1 MNDQVPVIVCTAGL
15 AVNEKVDVV
24 PLDDSEQGVARTPVV
39 RSSVEGVQA
48 GETPV
53 PCKYRELAADSTT
66 GTPADPQTSAP
77 RASAIAPTT
86 THPIGRWGWNFEG
99 GLGLISEVEEPAG
112 ERLSPSPTAARWPN
126 SQRRGRQQALGHR
139 HRQERNAGLLDEGAD
154 VLVGLGVSRA
164 LAEEDERLFG
174 LAQQGERAGDRFRRR
189 DRSGRRID
197 D

>member
-126 SQRRGRQQALGHR
+126 SQRRSSWSRR
-139 HRQERNAGLLDEGAD
+139 RWWTSSVMRP
-154 VLVGLGVSRA
+154 VLGVRNHGPSSWLRSPFSA
-164 LAEEDERLFG
+164 
-174 LAQQGERAGDRFRRR
+174 AQPWNGTSAND
-189 DRSGRRID
+189 STTAPSTP
-197 D
+197 